1 MANNSDLK
9 PETSL
14 SPAALTVDLD
24 GTSVWNAMSGDA
36 EPSQLQLSQGN
47 SELMREYGTLLIF

>member
-24 GTSVWNAMSGDA
+24 GTSVWNAMSA
-36 EPSQLQLSQGN
+36 MPNRPSCSCRKEIRN
-47 SELMREYGTLLIF
+47 